1 MHCFDSVLFD
11 LDGTLVDSSEGI
23 TKSVSHALQ
32 KRGYG
37 TYAPESLKSFIG
49 PPLRESFMAFCG
61 VDTDEGTALVEA
73 YREYYAKTGIFE
85 CSVYPGIREMLSA
98 LRKAGKPLFVAT
110 SKPEAFARRVLG
122 HFALTGSFVFIGG
135 ARMDNTRTDKCEV
148 IQYTLENV
156 PKDITVRNPVMVGD
170 SPHDILGA
178 RKAGLPGIAVSYG
191 FGDPTSLENAKPCAV
206 CNTAQELTEYLLR

>member
-37 TYAPESLKSFIG
+37 TYTPESLKSFIG
-49 PPLRESFMAFCG
+49 PPLRERFMAFCG
-61 VDTDEGTALVEA
+61 VDADEGTALVEA
-73 YREYYAKTGIFE
+73 YREYYGKTGIFE
-85 CSVYPGIREMLSA
+85 CSVFPGIRKMLSA

-110 SKPEAFARRVLG
+110 SKPEAFARTVLD

-156 PKDITVRNPVMVGD
+156 PKDIMVQNPVMVGD

-206 CNTAQELTEYLLR
+206 CNTVQELTECLLR

>member
-1 MHCFDSVLFD
+1 MQKFDTVLFD

-23 TKSVSHALQ
+23 TKSVAYALK

-37 TYAPESLKSFIG
+37 EYAPETLKHFIG
-49 PPLRESFMAFCG
+49 PPLREQFMAFCN
-61 VDTDEGTALVEA
+61 VDTAEGTALVEA
-73 YREYYAKTGIFE
+73 YREYYGVTGIFE
-85 CSVYPGIREMLSA
+85 CSLYDGIPELLDA
-98 LRKAGKPLFVAT
+98 LTASGKALFVAT
-110 SKPEAFARRVLG
+110 SKPEKFARMVIE
-122 HFALTGSFVFIGG
+122 HFALTGKFVYIGG

-156 PKDITVRNPVMVGD
+156 PKDMQIQKPVMVGD

-191 FGDPTSLENAKPCAV
+191 FGNPEALRNSQPIAL
-206 CNTAQELTEYLLR
+206 CNSANELKELLI

>member
-98 LRKAGKPLFVAT
+98 LRKAGKSLFVAT

-178 RKAGLPGIAVSYG
+178 RKAGLPGLAVSYG
-191 FGDPTSLENAKPCAV
+191 FGNPEALLRSQPIAV
-206 CNTAQELTEYLLR
+206 CSSVKELKQILV